1 VFDASQ
7 TAEGKSVSQ
16 VFTPGKHNALLIAA
30 DSAGCIADST
40 ASFVLDGKPKTPD
53 FRVTSPDSCAGTT
66 FVFEEKNTDAS
77 VTQWYWDF
85 GNNDTLTVF
94 TNKPIS
100 RRFVTPATIT
110 VKHVAKNGQA
120 CVSDTAS
127 VVLVIHAMPAAAF
140 SMPASVCMPGGQAAF
155 INTSTVAAGVN
166 LKYAWQFGDGSP
178 VSSDKDPVHVY
189 SRSGNYTVTLSAF
202 TDKGCTSVVSQVF
215 NRFFEKPVAS
225 FSLPSYSLCQGTTAK
240 FVDESYAPSGTV
252 NAWSWNFGDGS
263 TSTQKEPTRQYNTPG
278 TYQVKLAVGSSQGCV
293 SDTFARQVQVYP
305 QPVVDAGP
313 SFVVKEGANVQ
324 FQATVNSPGF
334 VIRWSPA
341 TGLDNP
347 NIIRPTLINAD
358 NDAVYTITAM
368 GQNNCS
374 ASDGLTVKVQKG
386 VFIPNA
392 FSPNNDGINDVWKIK
407 NIELYP
413 GATIEIYDR
422 YGVIVY
428 RSTGAS
434 QPWDGSIKGKQ
445 APAGTYYY
453 IIDLKDGSSMRNGSV
468 TMLR

>member
-1 VFDASQ
+1 
-7 TAEGKSVSQ
+7 
-16 VFTPGKHNALLIAA
+16 
-30 DSAGCIADST
+30 
-40 ASFVLDGKPKTPD
+40 
-53 FRVTSPDSCAGTT
+53 
-66 FVFEEKNTDAS
+66 
-77 VTQWYWDF
+77 
-85 GNNDTLTVF
+85 
-94 TNKPIS
+94 
-100 RRFVTPATIT
+100 
-110 VKHVAKNGQA
+110 
-120 CVSDTAS
+120 
-127 VVLVIHAMPAAAF
+127 
-140 SMPASVCMPGGQAAF
+140 
-155 INTSTVAAGVN
+155 
-166 LKYAWQFGDGSP
+166 
-178 VSSDKDPVHVY
+178 
-189 SRSGNYTVTLSAF
+189 
-202 TDKGCTSVVSQVF
+202 
-215 NRFFEKPVAS
+215 
-225 FSLPSYSLCQGTTAK
+225 
-240 FVDESYAPSGTV
+240 
-252 NAWSWNFGDGS
+252 
-263 TSTQKEPTRQYNTPG
+263 
-278 TYQVKLAVGSSQGCV
+278 
-293 SDTFARQVQVYP
+293 
-305 QPVVDAGP
+305 VVDAGP